1 MECGADYSMMTEEY
15 TIKIYADAVECGI
28 RDIETIPS
36 DYRKKVE
43 NELYIRE
50 KKRLS

>member
-1 MECGADYSMMTEEY
+1 MMSEEY

-28 RDIETIPS
+28 RELETVPS
-36 DYRKKVE
+36 EYRKQVE

-50 KKRLS
+50 KKRR